1 MPSDSAEAVR
11 TLARLARLL
20 ERRCGEELSLAH
32 FRVLAAVADGDERAS
47 RVAERLTLG
56 KPAVSAAVDA
66 LVTRG
71 LLRRCEVESD
81 QRAIRLEVTADGRE
95 TLDRAESAMTEALET
110 LARRTGHRDETVASL
125 VALGSALDGYLAD
138 RRS

>member
-1 MPSDSAEAVR
+1 MQSDAAEAVR
-11 TLARLARLL
+11 TLARIARVL

-32 FRVLAAVADGDERAS
+32 VRVLAAVADGDERAS

-71 LLRRCEVESD
+71 LLRRSDVASD
-81 QRAIRLEVTADGRE
+81 QRAIRLEVTDAGR
-95 TLDRAESAMTEALET
+95 TALDRAESAMTDALET
-110 LARRTGHRDETVASL
+110 LAARTGHRDETVAAL
-125 VALGSALDGYLAD
+125 VALGAALDGYLEA
-138 RRS
+138 RRA